1 MPYPRYTV
9 QPLNEAQHQAIL
21 ALCQQWPSLQAAT
34 AAPSSTPSASQP
46 PLEQVRAKL
55 TELSRDGKNQEVK
68 ALLSRFGAK
77 TLTQL
82 APEQYAAV
90 LAEAGE
96 LC

>member
-1 MPYPRYTV
+1 MKPNIRPF
-9 QPLNEAQHQAIL
+9 
-21 ALCQQWPSLQAAT
+21 W
-34 AAPSSTPSASQP
+34 PSASSGRHCKLPQP

>member
-1 MPYPRYTV
+1 MLYPQTIL
-9 QPLNEAQHQAIL
+9 QPQNEAQHRAVLDLSQK
-21 ALCQQWPSLQAAT
+21 WPSLQAAT
-34 AAPSSTPSASQP
+34 VAPSLASEQP
-46 PLEQVRAKL
+46 TLEQVRAKL
-55 TELSRDGKNQEVK
+55 TDLSRDGKNLEVK
-68 ALLSRFGAK
+68 ALLSRHGAK